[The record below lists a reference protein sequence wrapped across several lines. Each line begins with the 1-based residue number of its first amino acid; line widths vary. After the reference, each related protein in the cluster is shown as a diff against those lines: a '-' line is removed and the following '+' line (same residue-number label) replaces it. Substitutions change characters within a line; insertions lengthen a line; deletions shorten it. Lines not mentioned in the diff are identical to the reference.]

1 MKTTQT
7 TSIFGI
13 LLYSLAVI
21 TGLFLIGIATW
32 GDMEAASYG
41 FPRRASSSLREL
53 NCPILLTRNELIRN
67 ETGKISLNVSNPT
80 DKPLHPSVRTEISA
94 DFDPQVFNES
104 VDLAP
109 GESKRLDWSIGPE
122 NIDLGRFILASV
134 QVYASYPIPNRETTC
149 GIFIID
155 LPGSGRTIATT
166 LVAFT
171 LIGLGWG
178 LYSMN
183 KSDFRQGRAGGVWNA
198 IILLTVLIVGGL
210 VLSFT
215 GAWLPSI
222 AILVGAT
229 LISLILINS
238 LIWR

>member
-1 MKTTQT
+1 MRINQT
-7 TSIFGI
+7 TPI
-13 LLYSLAVI
+13 LGVLIYILAVI
-21 TGLFLIGIATW
+21 TGLFLIVISTW
-32 GDMEAASYG
+32 GDMEADSYG
-41 FPRRASSSLREL
+41 FPRRSSATLRGL
-53 NCPILLTRNELIRN
+53 NCPILLTRDEPG
-67 ETGKISLNVSNPT
+67 EISLSVGNPT

-94 DFDPQVFNES
+94 DFDPRVFNES

-109 GESKRLDWSIGPE
+109 GESKRLGWSIGPE

-134 QVYASYPIPNRETTC
+134 QVYASYPIPNREKTC

-155 LPGSGRTIATT
+155 LPGSGRMIVTA

-183 KSDFRQGRAGGVWNA
+183 KSDFRQGRRRGVWNA